1 MANRDEALKWDDE
14 SSRKCNEFLSY
25 DEKTDQL
32 HEC

>member
-1 MANRDEALKWDDE
+1 MANRDEALKLDDE
-14 SSRKCNEFLSY
+14 SPQNCNEFLSY